1 MAKRAGSLFWCEIQ
15 VASTWVMVPG
25 QRTTAGKINNEQVDV
40 TEKGAVPWR
49 GLAACGIRSA
59 EISMAGVPS
68 DKVDTSLWNTML
80 TSVMAG
86 SIIQA
91 RLVSNGLDVI
101 VEGAYLVQAM
111 EENGEFNGAML
122 YTITLASAGSAG
134 FDTVSII
141 TESSADLLT
150 EAGDLLL
157 VEG

>member
-59 EISMAGVPS
+59 EISIAGV
-68 DKVDTSLWNTML
+68 VADTIDRSLWNAIVA
-80 TSVMAG
+80 SAIAG
-86 SIIQA
+86 NILQA

-101 VEGAYLVQAM
+101 VEGNYLVQAM

-122 YTITLASAGSAG
+122 YTITLASAGATI
-134 FDTVSII
+134 FDTAELLMETGVQIL
-141 TESSADLLT
+141 TESSTLLLT
-150 EAGDLLL
+150 EG
-157 VEG
+157 